1 MFSDFASWA
10 RIFCRKDEKKPKAYL
25 IFTDLFRNIS
35 KDDQGNIVGNI
46 KGGGGAI
53 DATSSLSLNSSS
65 NAYNSQGFKLSE
77 AGTSDVNDVSLE
89 LTLS

>member
-10 RIFCRKDEKKPKAYL
+10 RIFYRKDEKKPKAYL

-35 KDDQGNIVGNI
+35 KDDQGNIEGNI
-46 KGGGGAI
+46 KGGGAI
-53 DATSSLSLNSSS
+53 DATSSLSLNSS

>member
-35 KDDQGNIVGNI
+35 KDDQGNIEGNI
-46 KGGGGAI
+46 KGGGVI
-53 DATSSLSLNSSS
+53 DATPSLSLNSPS

>member
-10 RIFCRKDEKKPKAYL
+10 RIFYRKDEKKPRAYL

-35 KDDQGNIVGNI
+35 KDDQGNIEGNI
-46 KGGGGAI
+46 KGGGAI

-77 AGTSDVNDVSLE
+77 AGTSDVNDVSIE

>member
-1 MFSDFASWA
+1 M
-10 RIFCRKDEKKPKAYL
+10 
-25 IFTDLFRNIS
+25 RNIS
-35 KDDQGNIVGNI
+35 KDDQGNIEGNI
-46 KGGGGAI
+46 KGGGVI